1 MLCVFCL
8 FFFRAFANG
17 GPRFVAGLVLRVGGP
32 GRHQVLIALRG
43 WPVWEHQV
51 GRTRL
56 RRFSAAPTDSRRGG
70 DTAPS
75 YDSSV
80 RRRTP
85 RVHRDRRGTRT
96 VVEGRASIVT
106 SPGGTAA
113 PGSWIHHVGVLN
125 ADRVLV
131 RRRRASKETRRRRG
145 GDAAAPQEE
154 TRRRRGCDAAAPQ
167 KRRDGAAGDCVGR
180 SFRLYC
186 LDMPRL
192 MYAIRD
198 EGIFYMVNSR
208 K

>member
-1 MLCVFCL
+1 M
-8 FFFRAFANG
+8 
-17 GPRFVAGLVLRVGGP
+17 
-32 GRHQVLIALRG
+32 
-43 WPVWEHQV
+43 

-56 RRFSAAPTDSRRGG
+56 RRFSAAPTIRRRGG

-85 RVHRDRRGTRT
+85 RVHRNRRGTRT

-131 RRRRASKETRRRRG
+131 RRRHASSEARRRRRPADREAG
-145 GDAAAPQEE
+145 GRWRRLVRTAKSPTSLCRLAP
-154 TRRRRGCDAAAPQ
+154 
-167 KRRDGAAGDCVGR
+167 
-180 SFRLYC
+180 
-186 LDMPRL
+186 
-192 MYAIRD
+192 
-198 EGIFYMVNSR
+198 
-208 K
+208 

>member
-1 MLCVFCL
+1 M
-8 FFFRAFANG
+8 
-17 GPRFVAGLVLRVGGP
+17 
-32 GRHQVLIALRG
+32 
-43 WPVWEHQV
+43 

-56 RRFSAAPTDSRRGG
+56 RRFSAAPTIRRRGG

-85 RVHRDRRGTRT
+85 RVHRNRRGTRT

-131 RRRRASKETRRRRG
+131 RRRRAS
-145 GDAAAPQEE
+145 EE
-154 TRRRRGCDAAAPQ
+154 TRRRRGRWTPNNNHNN
-167 KRRDGAAGDCVGR
+167 
-180 SFRLYC
+180 
-186 LDMPRL
+186 
-192 MYAIRD
+192 
-198 EGIFYMVNSR
+198 IFETR
-208 K
+208 P

>member
-1 MLCVFCL
+1 MGLRHRRSDPIVITDRSSSLCVH
-8 FFFRAFANG
+8 
-17 GPRFVAGLVLRVGGP
+17 GPPGSIRWAELVCG
-32 GRHQVLIALRG
+32 
-43 WPVWEHQV
+43 
-51 GRTRL
+51 
-56 RRFSAAPTDSRRGG
+56 RFSAAPTNSRRGG

-85 RVHRDRRGTRT
+85 RVHRNRRGTRT

-125 ADRVLV
+125 ADRVL
-131 RRRRASKETRRRRG
+131 R
-145 GDAAAPQEE
+145 
-154 TRRRRGCDAAAPQ
+154 DAAAPQ
-167 KRRDGAAGDCVGR
+167 KRRDGAAGGATPPRLRRDATAPRGCVGR

-198 EGIFYMVNSR
+198 EGILYMVNSR

>member
-1 MLCVFCL
+1 
-8 FFFRAFANG
+8 
-17 GPRFVAGLVLRVGGP
+17 
-32 GRHQVLIALRG
+32 
-43 WPVWEHQV
+43 V

-56 RRFSAAPTDSRRGG
+56 RRFSAAPTNSRRGG

-85 RVHRDRRGTRT
+85 RVHRNRRGTRT

-131 RRRRASKETRRRRG
+131 RRRRAS
-145 GDAAAPQEE
+145 EE
-154 TRRRRGCDAAAPQ
+154 TRRRRG
-167 KRRDGAAGDCVGR
+167 RR
-180 SFRLYC
+180 
-186 LDMPRL
+186 
-192 MYAIRD
+192 
-198 EGIFYMVNSR
+198 SR
-208 K
+208 GPTYRT

>member
-1 MLCVFCL
+1 M
-8 FFFRAFANG
+8 
-17 GPRFVAGLVLRVGGP
+17 
-32 GRHQVLIALRG
+32 
-43 WPVWEHQV
+43 

-56 RRFSAAPTDSRRGG
+56 RRFSAAPTNSRRGG

-85 RVHRDRRGTRT
+85 RVHRNRRGTRT

-125 ADRVLV
+125 ADRVLM
-131 RRRRASKETRRRRG
+131 RRRRAS
-145 GDAAAPQEE
+145 EE

-167 KRRDGAAGDCVGR
+167 EETRRRRGWCDAAAPQKRRDGAAGGCVGR

-192 MYAIRD
+192 LYGLRD
-198 EGIFYMVNSR
+198 EGALYGQFAKIVFRSEMRCDIYGKQFR
-208 K
+208 ACARA

>member
-1 MLCVFCL
+1 M
-8 FFFRAFANG
+8 
-17 GPRFVAGLVLRVGGP
+17 
-32 GRHQVLIALRG
+32 
-43 WPVWEHQV
+43 

-56 RRFSAAPTDSRRGG
+56 RRFSAAPTNSRRGG

-85 RVHRDRRGTRT
+85 RVHRNRRGTRT

-125 ADRVLV
+125 ADRVLM
-131 RRRRASKETRRRRG
+131 RRRRAS
-145 GDAAAPQEE
+145 EE

-167 KRRDGAAGDCVGR
+167 EETRRRRGWCDAAAPQKRRDGAAGGCVGR
-180 SFRLYC
+180 RAARAY
-186 LDMPRL
+186 
-192 MYAIRD
+192 
-198 EGIFYMVNSR
+198 IFALAFVTA
-208 K
+208 

>member
-1 MLCVFCL
+1 M
-8 FFFRAFANG
+8 
-17 GPRFVAGLVLRVGGP
+17 
-32 GRHQVLIALRG
+32 
-43 WPVWEHQV
+43 

-56 RRFSAAPTDSRRGG
+56 RRFSAAPTIRRRGG

-85 RVHRDRRGTRT
+85 RVHRNRRGTRT

-131 RRRRASKETRRRRG
+131 RRRRAS
-145 GDAAAPQEE
+145 EE
-154 TRRRRGCDAAAPQ
+154 TRRRRGCGAAAPRE
-167 KRRDGAAGDCVGR
+167 RRDGAALTWPSTRGCISCSR
-180 SFRLYC
+180 SHIYQ
-186 LDMPRL
+186 
-192 MYAIRD
+192 
-198 EGIFYMVNSR
+198 YMC
-208 K
+208 